1 MLGAFEHLRNR
12 FEASDDRRIKTMG
25 CSDGEA
31 MSAPQLGPAGGYSAC
46 HGGDAGSAS
55 IPPRRGI
62 RRRGLSFETTCLIGQ
77 GSAALVYLVR
87 CKRTGTMSALKVR
100 SCKMELPARKIG
112 QLYLI
117 GQTRTKHR
125 SLSCTCAVVVV
136 LEILDFALRSRWC
149 TPRMP

>member
-1 MLGAFEHLRNR
+1 
-12 FEASDDRRIKTMG
+12 MG

-31 MSAPQLGPAGGYSAC
+31 VSAPQLGPAGGYRAC

-55 IPPRRGI
+55 IPPHRGI

-100 SCKMELPARKIG
+100 SYSMELSARKIG
-112 QLYLI
+112 QLCLI

-125 SLSCTCAVVVV
+125 SRSGACTVVVA
-136 LEILDFALRSRWC
+136 LEILGYALRSC
-149 TPRMP
+149 

>member
-1 MLGAFEHLRNR
+1 M
-12 FEASDDRRIKTMG
+12 D

-31 MSAPQLGPAGGYSAC
+31 VSAPQLGPAGGYRAC
-46 HGGDAGSAS
+46 HGGDAGSAL

-100 SCKMELPARKIG
+100 NYRMELSARKSASCV
-112 QLYLI
+112 
-117 GQTRTKHR
+117 RSDKRARKHR
-125 SLSCTCAVVVV
+125 SGSCACTVVVA
-136 LEILDFALRSRWC
+136 LEIVDFALRSC
-149 TPRMP
+149 